1 MHKTAGD
8 IRAMKGVERI
18 AAVTAY
24 DYALASLCDAKKEEG
39 TGGIDVLL
47 VGDSAAMVVLGQD
60 GTTGVTVGQMCM
72 FTSAVA
78 RARRNALVVADMPF
92 MSYQPGAETA
102 VRNAGRLVRAGADA
116 VKIEGGRAMAPVLR
130 AITDAGVPVMGHI
143 GLQPQ
148 TSALSGGYRV
158 QGRTAE
164 AAKGLVDDARSL
176 EEAGAFSIVLEM
188 VAREAA
194 SAVTGAV
201 GAPTIGIGSGAGC
214 DGQVLVLHDLLG
226 IYDRISPRFA
236 KKYADLAPSVSGA
249 VAAYAAEVKGG
260 AFPAAEHSFGMDGG
274 GAGVL
279 AAAEGTGGGASVPR
293 E

>member
-8 IRAMKGVERI
+8 IRLMKGAEKI

-24 DYALASLCDAKKEEG
+24 DYALASLCDAG
-39 TGGIDVLL
+39 GGIDVLL

-60 GTTGVTVGQMCM
+60 GTAGATVGQMCM

-78 RARRNALVVADMPF
+78 RARKSALVVADMPF
-92 MSYQPGAETA
+92 MSYQPGAQTA
-102 VRNAGRLVRAGADA
+102 VRSAGRLVRAGADA
-116 VKIEGGRAMAPVLR
+116 VKIEGGRAMAPAAR
-130 AITDAGVPVMGHI
+130 AIADAGVPVMGHI

-148 TSALSGGYRV
+148 TSRLSGGYRAR
-158 QGRTAE
+158 GRTAE
-164 AAKGLVDDARSL
+164 EAAGLVEDARSL

-194 SAVTGAV
+194 EAVTSAVGV
-201 GAPTIGIGSGAGC
+201 PTIGIGSGAGC

-236 KKYADLAPSVSGA
+236 KRYADLAPSVSGA

-260 AFPAAEHSFGMDGG
+260 AFPAAEHSLGMDGG
-274 GAGVL
+274 EAERL
-279 AAAEGTGGGASVPR
+279 AARRAGGGDGASPGPGA
-293 E
+293 

>member
-8 IRAMKGVERI
+8 IRRMKGAERI

-24 DYALASLCDAKKEEG
+24 DYALASLCDRG
-39 TGGIDVLL
+39 GGIDVLL

-60 GTTGVTVGQMCM
+60 GTAGATVGQMCM

-78 RARRNALVVADMPF
+78 RARKSALVVADMPF
-92 MSYQPGAETA
+92 MSYQPGAQTA

-116 VKIEGGRAMAPVLR
+116 VKVEGGRAASPIVR
-130 AITDAGVPVMGHI
+130 AIADAGVPVMGHI

-148 TSALSGGYRV
+148 TAALSGGYRGT
-158 QGRTAE
+158 GRTAE
-164 AAKGLVDDARSL
+164 EAGGLADDARSL

-194 SAVTGAV
+194 GAVTGAV
-201 GAPTIGIGSGAGC
+201 GVPTIGIGSGAGC

-236 KKYADLAPSVSGA
+236 KRYADLAPAVSSA
-249 VAAYAAEVKGG
+249 VASYAADVKGG
-260 AFPAAEHSFGMDGG
+260 AFPAAEHSFGMD
-274 GAGVL
+274 AGE
-279 AAAEGTGGGASVPR
+279 AEGLAGAAGRPR
-293 E
+293 AR

>member
-8 IRAMKGVERI
+8 IRAMKGAERI

-24 DYALASLCDAKKEEG
+24 DYALASLCDAEG
-39 TGGIDVLL
+39 KGGAGGIDVLL

-60 GTTGVTVGQMCM
+60 GTTGATVGQMCM

-78 RARRNALVVADMPF
+78 RARRSALVVADMPF

-130 AITDAGVPVMGHI
+130 AIVDAGIPAMGHI

-158 QGRTAE
+158 QGRTA
-164 AAKGLVDDARSL
+164 AAARELVEDARSL
-176 EEAGAFSIVLEM
+176 EGAGAFSIVLEM

-236 KKYADLAPSVSGA
+236 KRYADLAPSVSGA

-260 AFPAAEHSFGMDGG
+260 AFPAAEHSFGMDEGEAGTLAAG
-274 GAGVL
+274 GAG
-279 AAAEGTGGGASVPR
+279 AKASLPR

>member
-8 IRAMKGVERI
+8 IRAMKGTERI

-24 DYALASLCDAKKEEG
+24 DYALASLCDAEKKDGEK
-39 TGGIDVLL
+39 GIDVLL

-78 RARRNALVVADMPF
+78 RARRSALVVADMPF
-92 MSYQPGAETA
+92 MSYQPGPETA

-130 AITDAGVPVMGHI
+130 AIVNAGIPAMGHI

-148 TSALSGGYRV
+148 TSSLSGGYRV

-164 AAKGLVDDARSL
+164 AAGALADDARSL

-194 SAVTGAV
+194 GAITDAV
-201 GAPTIGIGSGAGC
+201 GVPTIGIGSGAGC
-214 DGQVLVLHDLLG
+214 DGQVLVVHDLLG

-236 KKYADLAPSVSGA
+236 KRYADLAPSVSGA

-260 AFPAAEHSFGMDGG
+260 SFPAEGHSFGMDGG
-274 GAGVL
+274 EAGRLV
-279 AAAEGTGGGASVPR
+279 AAKGGGAAPTR

>member
-8 IRAMKGVERI
+8 IRRMKGAERI

-24 DYALASLCDAKKEEG
+24 DYALASLCDRG
-39 TGGIDVLL
+39 GGIDVLL

-60 GTTGVTVGQMCM
+60 GTAGATVGQMCM

-78 RARRNALVVADMPF
+78 RARKSALVVADMPF
-92 MSYQPGAETA
+92 MSYQPGAQTA

-116 VKIEGGRAMAPVLR
+116 VKVEGGRAASPIVR
-130 AITDAGVPVMGHI
+130 AIADAGVPVMGHI

-148 TSALSGGYRV
+148 TAALSGGYRGT
-158 QGRTAE
+158 GRTAE
-164 AAKGLVDDARSL
+164 EAGGLADDARSL

-194 SAVTGAV
+194 GAVTGAV
-201 GAPTIGIGSGAGC
+201 GVPTIGIGSGAGC

-236 KKYADLAPSVSGA
+236 KRYADLAPAVSSA
-249 VAAYAAEVKGG
+249 VASYAADVKGG
-260 AFPAAEHSFGMDGG
+260 AFPADEHSFGMD
-274 GAGVL
+274 AGE
-279 AAAEGTGGGASVPR
+279 AEGLAGAEGRPR
-293 E
+293 AR

>member
-8 IRAMKGVERI
+8 IRQMKGAERI

-24 DYALASLCDAKKEEG
+24 DYALASLCDGA
-39 TGGIDVLL
+39 GGIDVLL

-78 RARRNALVVADMPF
+78 RARKSAMVVADMPF
-92 MSYQPGAETA
+92 MSYQPGAQAA
-102 VRNAGRLVRAGADA
+102 VRNAGRLVGAGADA
-116 VKIEGGRAMAPVLR
+116 VKVEGGRAMAPAVR
-130 AITDAGVPVMGHI
+130 AIADAGVPVMGHI
-143 GLQPQ
+143 GLLPQ
-148 TSALSGGYRV
+148 TCALSGGYRV
-158 QGRTAE
+158 RGRTAE
-164 AAKGLVDDARSL
+164 DARSLEEDARSL
-176 EEAGAFSIVLEM
+176 EEAGAFAIVLEM

-194 SAVTGAV
+194 RAVTDMV
-201 GAPTIGIGSGAGC
+201 GVPTIGIGSGEGC

-236 KKYADLAPSVSGA
+236 KRYADLAPSVSGA

-260 AFPAAEHSFGMDGG
+260 SFPAAEHSFGMDGG
-274 GAGVL
+274 ESERL
-279 AAAEGTGGGASVPR
+279 AARGEGSGGGDRGSR
-293 E
+293 G